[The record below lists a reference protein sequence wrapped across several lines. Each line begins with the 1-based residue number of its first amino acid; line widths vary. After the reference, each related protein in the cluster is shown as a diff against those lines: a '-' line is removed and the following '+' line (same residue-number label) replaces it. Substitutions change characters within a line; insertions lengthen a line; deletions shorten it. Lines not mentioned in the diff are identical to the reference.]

1 MSNGINDIDFPKT
14 VAIIPARG
22 GSKRLKYKNIYPI
35 FDKPMIAWA
44 IEACRRSQFVD
55 EVLVSTEDDEIATV
69 AASFGAQVIKRPN
82 DLADDQMPKME
93 VIRHADQWLQSTR
106 NHTADI
112 IVSVQANSP
121 ELKTHDIDKGIQ
133 LLNDNQLFE
142 VISVGSDM
150 IQNASFR
157 VIRQTSL
164 YNTFLSAH
172 IGVVLNECT
181 DVHTIDD
188 VKAIERRYTDA
199 DDFTTFLTR

>member
-1 MSNGINDIDFPKT
+1 MNTI
-14 VAIIPARG
+14 AIIPARG
-22 GSKRLKYKNIYPI
+22 GSKRLKRKNIYPV
-35 FDKPMIAWA
+35 FDKPMIAWS
-44 IEACRRSQFVD
+44 IEACQRSQFID

-82 DLADDQMPKME
+82 DLADDQ
-93 VIRHADQWLQSTR
+93 I
-106 NHTADI
+106 
-112 IVSVQANSP
+112 
-121 ELKTHDIDKGIQ
+121 DIDKGIQ

>member
-1 MSNGINDIDFPKT
+1 MSTI
-14 VAIIPARG
+14 AIIPARG
-22 GSKRLKYKNIYPI
+22 GSKRLKRKNIYPV
-35 FDKPMIAWA
+35 FDKPMIAWS
-44 IEACRRSQFVD
+44 IEACQRSQFID

-69 AASFGAQVIKRPN
+69 VDSFGAQVIKRPN

-112 IVSVQANSP
+112 LVSVQANSP
-121 ELKTHDIDKGIQ
+121 ELKTNDIDKGIQ

-142 VISVGSDM
+142 VISVSSDM

-199 DDFTTFLTR
+199 DDFTTFLIR

>member
-1 MSNGINDIDFPKT
+1 MSII
-14 VAIIPARG
+14 AIIPARG
-22 GSKRLKYKNIYPI
+22 GSKRLKRKNIYPV
-35 FDKPMIAWA
+35 FGKPMIGWS
-44 IEACRRSQFVD
+44 IEACQRSQLID
-55 EVLVSTEDDEIATV
+55 EVLVSTEDDEIAAV
-69 AASFGAQVIKRPN
+69 AEQYGAQVIKRPI

-112 IVSVQANSP
+112 LVSVQANSP
-121 ELKTHDIDKGIQ
+121 ELKTQDIDKGIQ

-142 VISVGSDM
+142 VISVSSDM

-172 IGVVLNECT
+172 IGVVMNECT

-188 VKAIERRYTDA
+188 VKTIEQRFTNA
-199 DDFTTFLTR
+199 DEFTTFLTR

>member
-1 MSNGINDIDFPKT
+1 MSTI
-14 VAIIPARG
+14 AIIPARG
-22 GSKRLKYKNIYPI
+22 GSKRLKRKNIYPV
-35 FDKPMIAWA
+35 FNKPMIAWS
-44 IEACRRSQFVD
+44 IEACQRSQFID
-55 EVLVSTEDDEIATV
+55 EVLVSTEDDEIASV
-69 AASFGAQVIKRPN
+69 ADSFDAQVIKRPN
-82 DLADDQMPKME
+82 DLAEDQMPKME
-93 VIRHADQWLQSTR
+93 VIRHVDQWLQSTR

-199 DDFTTFLTR
+199 DEFTTFLTR

>member
-1 MSNGINDIDFPKT
+1 MSII
-14 VAIIPARG
+14 AIIPARG
-22 GSKRLKYKNIYPI
+22 GSKRLKRKNIYPV
-35 FDKPMIAWA
+35 FDKPMIAWS
-44 IEACRRSQFVD
+44 IEACQRSQFID

-69 AASFGAQVIKRPN
+69 AESFGVQVIKRPK

-106 NHTADI
+106 KHTADI
-112 IVSVQANSP
+112 LVSVQANSP
-121 ELKTHDIDKGIQ
+121 ELKTQDIDKGIQ

-142 VISVGSDM
+142 VISVSSDM

-172 IGVVLNECT
+172 IGVVMNECT

-188 VKAIERRYTDA
+188 VKTIEQRFTNA
-199 DDFTTFLTR
+199 DEFTTFLTR

>member
-1 MSNGINDIDFPKT
+1 MSII
-14 VAIIPARG
+14 AIIPARG
-22 GSKRLKYKNIYPI
+22 GSKRLKRKNIYPV
-35 FDKPMIAWA
+35 FGKPMIGWS
-44 IEACRRSQFVD
+44 IEACQRSQLIN
-55 EVLVSTEDDEIATV
+55 EVLVSTEDDEIAAV
-69 AASFGAQVIKRPN
+69 AEQYGAQVIKRPI

-112 IVSVQANSP
+112 LVSVQANSP
-121 ELKTHDIDKGIQ
+121 ELKTQDIDKGIQ

-142 VISVGSDM
+142 VISVSSDM

-172 IGVVLNECT
+172 IGVVMNECT

-188 VKAIERRYTDA
+188 VKTIEQRFTNA
-199 DDFTTFLTR
+199 DEFTTFLTR

>member
-1 MSNGINDIDFPKT
+1 MSI

-22 GSKRLKYKNIYPI
+22 GSKRLKRKNIYPV
-35 FDKPMIAWA
+35 FGKPMIGWS
-44 IEACRRSQFVD
+44 IEACQRSRFIDDVI
-55 EVLVSTEDDEIATV
+55 VSTEDDEIAAV
-69 AASFGAQVIKRPN
+69 AESFGTKVIKRPDN
-82 DLADDQMPKME
+82 LADDQMPKME

-106 NHTADI
+106 DLTADI
-112 IVSVQANSP
+112 LVSVQANSP
-121 ELKTHDIDKGIQ
+121 ELKTQDIDKGIQ

-142 VISVGSDM
+142 VISVGNDM

-172 IGVVLNECT
+172 LGVVMNECT

-188 VKAIERRYTDA
+188 VKTIEQRFVDA
-199 DDFTTFLTR
+199 DEFTTFITR